1 LTGQEAT
8 RVIDEM
14 LKEFLQAEVTTYV
27 GTRAADL
34 TPEVSMGWGIRVLE
48 GGREV
53 DIFIDRAAGARTLE
67 NLRTTRLI
75 AVTCASAITF
85 QTVQVKGLCTE
96 IDSPSPDDLVWVNRH
111 REAYAEAVRFRAI
124 PPQVSRSTWS
134 REVMRVRFLVN
145 ELFDQTPGP
154 GAGKKL

>member
-8 RVIDEM
+8 RLIDAM
-14 LKEFLQAEVTTYV
+14 LKAFLEAEVTIYV

-34 TPEVSMGWGIRVLE
+34 TPEITMGWGMRVQPE
-48 GGREV
+48 GREV

-67 NLRTTRLI
+67 NLRTSRLI

-85 QTVQVKGLCTE
+85 QTVQVKGVCTE
-96 IDSPSPDDLVWVNRH
+96 IEAPTQDDLVWVNGH
-111 REAYAEAVRFRAI
+111 REAYAEAVRFRGI
-124 PPQVSRSTWS
+124 PPHVSSSTWS
-134 REVMRVRFLVN
+134 RDVMRVRFLVN